1 MRQLVLFL
9 LCFVGCVEKNAA
21 QTIHYQDATQLLGVA
36 SQAQVLE
43 DKSHLLTLQN
53 ILETDV
59 SNFKHFSTAVLNFE
73 NTVSKFWIK
82 FEVKNETA
90 KELYLLL
97 DNPEV
102 QNLNLYVIDENNV
115 MRTVRSGG
123 LAPFTTRD
131 LSSTPFSFSLGRFPK
146 TVIFEAST
154 YTGFTF
160 PLTIGAIEPIVAT
173 LHRTDLFN
181 GIYIGLMAAMILYNL
196 FIFFTTRSR
205 TYFYYFIYISIS
217 AFMMMRF
224 RGMGFD
230 MLWRDMPFI
239 NKGSNLFPCLTVISS
254 VLFSTDYLNMRQY
267 TPKVFKFFW
276 FLSGLA
282 GVIIITDFLKIQ
294 PFSNIAFQTIGG
306 ITAISLLVTAIYIY
320 LKGHKIAKFYIIA
333 WAALLICTIILML
346 ALNGILPVN
355 FFTLNAFQIGS
366 GIEAILLSI
375 ALADRIN
382 IYKAEREVAQQLAFA
397 KMQENERLIK
407 EQNMLLE
414 EKVQSRTAELIA
426 EKEKSETLLLNI
438 LPETIANELKIN
450 GKASPRRHEDV
461 SVMFIDVKDFTRYS
475 ETISPEQ
482 LVENLDFMF
491 KGFDKIIAKHRVEK
505 IKTIGDAYL
514 CASGLPNGN
523 PYHAQEILRAA
534 TEILD
539 FIQTTKSERPFF
551 DIRIGIHSGPVV
563 AGVVGDSKFAYDIWG
578 DTVNMAARMEQ
589 NSEAG
594 KINISQDTF
603 HLVKDL
609 GRFAYRGKIEAKNK
623 GEIDMYFWEG

>member
-1 MRQLVLFL
+1 MRQIILLGLLFINYIGAS
-9 LCFVGCVEKNAA
+9 FA
-21 QTIHYQDATQLLGVA
+21 QVIHYQDATQLLGVA
-36 SQAQVLE
+36 SQAQILE
-43 DKSHLLTLQN
+43 DKLHSLTLQN
-53 ILETDV
+53 ILEADA
-59 SNFKHFSTAVLNFE
+59 SRFKHFQTDVLNFE
-73 NTVSKFWIK
+73 NTTSKFWIK
-82 FEVKNETA
+82 FDLKNETN
-90 KELYLLL
+90 KDLFLLL
-97 DNPEV
+97 DNPEI
-102 QNLNLYVIDENNV
+102 QNLNVYVIDENNQMKMV
-115 MRTVRSGG
+115 QSGG
-123 LAPFTTRD
+123 LSLFSSRA
-131 LSSTPFSFSLGRFPK
+131 LSTTPFSFALEKTPK
-146 TVIFEAST
+146 TIIFEAST

-160 PLTIGAIEPIVAT
+160 PLTIGALEPIVAT

-181 GIYIGLMAAMILYNL
+181 GIYIGVMAAMILYNL
-196 FIFFTTRSR
+196 FIFFTTRAR
-205 TYFYYFIYISIS
+205 TYFYYFLYISIS

-230 MLWRDMPFI
+230 IFWRDMPII

-254 VLFSTDYLNMRQY
+254 VLFSTDYLDMKRY
-267 TPKVFKFFW
+267 STKAYKFFW
-276 FLSGLA
+276 ILSGFA
-282 GVIIITDFLKIQ
+282 GIIIITDFLKIQ

-306 ITAISLLVTAIYIY
+306 ITAISLLITAMYIY

-346 ALNGILPVN
+346 ALNGIVPVN

-366 GIEAILLSI
+366 GIEAVLLSI

-382 IYKAEREVAQQLAFA
+382 IYKAEREAAQQLAFA
-397 KMQENERLIK
+397 KMQENERLVK
-407 EQNMLLE
+407 EQNALLE
-414 EKVQSRTAELIA
+414 DKVQARTSELIA

-438 LPETIANELKIN
+438 LPETIANELKAY

-482 LVENLDFMF
+482 LVEDLDFMF
-491 KGFDKIIAKHRVEK
+491 KGFDKIITKHRVEK

-523 PYHAQEILRAA
+523 PQHAQEILRAA

-539 FIQTTKSERPFF
+539 FIQHTKAKRPFF

-594 KINISQDTF
+594 KINVSQDTF
-603 HLVKDL
+603 QLVKNL